1 MSTNSERRQLYAFLG
16 IILIVASGSIIALV
30 VLSEPSNNSS
40 IELIDIDSVSSSV
53 TLDEML
59 AMDAVERDG
68 SFQNTF
74 GNQIGKGSYVGVKIS
89 DILELAGGMDTSEIL
104 VVTAIDGYQQNFT
117 YDNIYPNSSYYDL
130 QGDMVLAYSFNDS
143 LVPQYEEGFRIV
155 FLPEDENYSNDDAAA
170 TTLAQYFPDGA
181 GPRCISNVE
190 SINIIDGSGE
200 GSILASIDMTMIFEF
215 FTSANDYFSNCDE
228 KKPYL

>member
-16 IILIVASGSIIALV
+16 IILIVASGSIIALM
-30 VLSEPSNNSS
+30 VLSEPSNDQS
-40 IELIDIDSVSSSV
+40 IELINIDSVSSSV

-59 AMDAVERDG
+59 AMDAVSRVG

-89 DILELAGGMDTSEIL
+89 DILELVGGMDTSEIL
-104 VVTAIDGYQQNFT
+104 VITAFDGYQQNFT
-117 YDNIYPNSSYYDL
+117 YDNVYPNSSFYDL
-130 QGDMVLAYSFNDS
+130 QGDMLLAYSYNGS

-155 FLPEDENYSNDDAAA
+155 FLPEDENYSNDDAEA
-170 TTLAQYFPDGA
+170 TTLEEYFPDGA
-181 GPRCISNVE
+181 GPRCVSKVE
-190 SINIIDGSGE
+190 SIRIMDESDVA
-200 GSILASIDMTMIFEF
+200 SVLVSIDMTMVFEF
-215 FTSANDYFSNCDE
+215 FTSVNDYFSNCDE